1 MSIADEFPLAEDD
14 VPESQ
19 IYIQPET
26 PVTQPM
32 PIPSEGRSLWSHL
45 SAVGLVEPAV
55 RLGTHLLAIL
65 LVIAVILGMRHFYL
79 TAQVTGAQVADLQ
92 IPQRAVLAASFDTEE
107 ISSSNQDNLPPTPE
121 MPELATGDQYASGIP
136 RFALLRTT
144 IPQRPRVDVE
154 TYVVQ
159 AGDTV
164 FGIAEKFGL
173 GPETILWGNRETLN
187 DDAHNLY
194 PDQELNIL
202 PVDGVYHQWS
212 AGESFRKVTEF
223 YGVDP
228 QTVVE
233 YPGNKLDVYTF
244 DFDNPSLEPG
254 DWLIIPGGK
263 REFVNWGPPII
274 TRTDPAVARTYGPGY
289 CGQVYDGAVGAGAF
303 VWPTTAT
310 YLSGYDYS
318 PAANHYGIDIAGDTG
333 NPVFAAD
340 SGVVVYA
347 GWSNF
352 GYGSLV
358 VLDHGNGWQS
368 LYAHLSAV
376 YVSCGQSI
384 FQAASMG
391 AVGSTGNSSGA
402 HLHFELMFNGG
413 KVNPRDFVSP

>member
-1 MSIADEFPLAEDD
+1 MSIADEYPLAEED
-14 VPESQ
+14 PARK
-19 IYIQPET
+19 IYIQPEVS
-26 PVTQPM
+26 VTQELHY
-32 PIPSEGRSLWSHL
+32 SSGGRSLWSRVIT
-45 SAVGLVEPAV
+45 AGLIGPAV
-55 RLGTHLLAIL
+55 RLGTHLLAIVL
-65 LVIAVILGMRHFYL
+65 IVAVILGMRHFYL
-79 TAQVTGAQVADLQ
+79 STQVVDIK
-92 IPQRAVLAASFDTEE
+92 IPQRAVFAASLTTNN
-107 ISSSNQDNLPPTPE
+107 IPPPINQENIPVIPD
-121 MPELATGDQYASGIP
+121 MPELAIADQFAAGIP
-136 RFALLRTT
+136 RLALLRTT

-154 TYVVQ
+154 MYVVQ

-173 GPETILWGNRETLN
+173 KPETILWGNRDTLN

-194 PDQELNIL
+194 PGQELNIL
-202 PVDGVYHQWS
+202 PIDGVYHLWS
-212 AGESFRKVTEF
+212 AGENFQRVTEF

-228 QTVVE
+228 QVVVE

-244 DFDNPSLEPG
+244 NLNAPSLEPG

-274 TRTDPAVARTYGPGY
+274 TRSDPAVARTYGPGY
-289 CGQVYDGAVGAGAF
+289 CGQVYDGAIGAGAF

-318 PAANHYGIDIAGDTG
+318 PATNHFGIDIAGDTG

-340 SGVVVYA
+340 SGVVVYS

-352 GYGSLV
+352 GYGYLV

-368 LYAHLSAV
+368 LYAHLSSI

-384 FQAASMG
+384 FQAASLG
-391 AVGSTGNSSGA
+391 AVGSTGNSSGS
-402 HLHFELMFNGG
+402 HLHFELMFNGA
-413 KVNPRDFVSP
+413 KVNPWNYVSP

>member
-1 MSIADEFPLAEDD
+1 LFEYNMSIADEYPLAEEEPD
-14 VPESQ
+14 SK
-19 IYIQPET
+19 IHIQPEIPVAQEAVTSLGGMGIQPEGT
-26 PVTQPM
+26 PP
-32 PIPSEGRSLWSHL
+32 
-45 SAVGLVEPAV
+45 GLVEPAV

-65 LVIAVILGMRHFYL
+65 LTAAVILGMRHFYL
-79 TAQVTGAQVADLQ
+79 SAQVVEFE
-92 IPQRAVLAASFDTEE
+92 IPQRAVFAASLGSGN
-107 ISSSNQDNLPPTPE
+107 IAPPINQGNDPDHPE
-121 MPELATGDQYASGIP
+121 MPALVPADQFAAGIP
-136 RFALLRTT
+136 RLALLRTT

-154 TYVVQ
+154 IYVVQ
-159 AGDTV
+159 PGDTV

-194 PDQELNIL
+194 PGQELFIL
-202 PVDGVYHQWS
+202 PVNGVYHQWS
-212 AGESFRKVTEF
+212 AGENFKKVTEF

-228 QTVVE
+228 QVVVE
-233 YPGNKLDVYTF
+233 YPGNKLDVYAF
-244 DFDNPSLEPG
+244 DISNPSLEAG
-254 DWLIIPGGK
+254 DRLIIPGGK

-274 TRTDPAVARTYGPGY
+274 TRSDPAVARTYGPGY

-303 VWPTTAT
+303 VWPTTAN

-318 PAANHYGIDIAGDTG
+318 PATNHYGIDIAGNTG
-333 NPVFAAD
+333 NPVFASDA
-340 SGVVVYA
+340 GVVVYA

-368 LYAHLSAV
+368 LYAHLSSI

-384 FQAASMG
+384 FQAASLG

-402 HLHFELMFNGG
+402 HLHFELMFRGA
-413 KVNPRDFVSP
+413 KVNPWDYVSP

>member
-1 MSIADEFPLAEDD
+1 MSIADEYPLAEED
-14 VPESQ
+14 VPDNQSHIE
-19 IYIQPET
+19 PEA
-26 PVTQPM
+26 PVTQEIR
-32 PIPSEGRSLWSHL
+32 IPSGGRSLWSQV
-45 SAVGLVEPAV
+45 STAGLVEPAV

-65 LVIAVILGMRHFYL
+65 LIIAVILGMRHFYL
-79 TAQVTGAQVADLQ
+79 SAKVTDIE
-92 IPQRAVLAASFDTEE
+92 IPQRAVFAASLDAE
-107 ISSSNQDNLPPTPE
+107 INPSTHQENTPPTPE
-121 MPELATGDQYASGIP
+121 MPDLTTGDQFAGGIP

-144 IPQRPRVDVE
+144 IPQRPRVEVE
-154 TYVVQ
+154 IYVVQ

-173 GPETILWGNRETLN
+173 SPETILWGNYATLQDN
-187 DDAHNLY
+187 AHNLS
-194 PDQELNIL
+194 PGQELNIL
-202 PVDGVYHQWS
+202 PVDGVYHKWS

-228 QTVVE
+228 EVVVE
-233 YPGNKLDVYTF
+233 YPGNKLDVFTF
-244 DFDNPSLEPG
+244 DISNPSLVAG
-254 DWLIIPGGK
+254 DWLIIPNGR
-263 REFVNWGPPII
+263 REFINWGPPII
-274 TRTDPAVARTYGPGY
+274 TRSDPAVARTYGPGY
-289 CGQVYDGAVGAGAF
+289 CGQVYDGAVGAGVF

-310 YLSGYDYS
+310 YLSGYDYN

-333 NPVFAAD
+333 NPVFATD

-368 LYAHLSAV
+368 LYAHLSAI

-391 AVGSTGNSSGA
+391 AVGSTGNSSGS
-402 HLHFELMFNGG
+402 HLHFELMFNGA
-413 KVNPRDFVSP
+413 KVNPWDYVSP